1 MTRHIPICAGAFCAP
16 CYSPVVGNKP
26 KDPAKH
32 QKWLAQRQAMRDGEK
47 KSPGPAGGEKNLS
60 ESFDERRKEAGIDK
74 LTAIE
79 NLRLKYVSLL
89 HEIGGEKFSQIDRI
103 LGLDPGM
110 SQRWAEKHPTEYT
123 AWTKE
128 HIDKSL
134 TKYYK
139 HRISVLA
146 TIIDGGLSS
155 IRMWKEIQADPTAD
169 FNKRAKAAGELK
181 DWYALLMKAQ
191 QQGKIKQMIPAELQ
205 EAHEEAIELEKRL
218 VTMLDENVKEPEEP
232 N

>member
-1 MTRHIPICAGAFCAP
+1 
-16 CYSPVVGNKP
+16 
-26 KDPAKH
+26 
-32 QKWLAQRQAMRDGEK
+32 MRDAQK
-47 KSPGPAGGEKNLS
+47 KSEGPAGGKKNLN
-60 ESFDERRKEAGIDK
+60 ESLEARREESGVTK

-89 HEIGGEKFSQIDRI
+89 HEIGGEKFAQIDRI
-103 LGLDPGM
+103 LGLDPGL
-110 SQRWAEKHPTEYT
+110 SQRWAEAHPSEYT
-123 AWTKE
+123 NWTKE

-155 IRMWKEIQADPTAD
+155 IEMWKEIQADPHKK
-169 FNKRAKAAGELK
+169 FNERAKAASELK
-181 DWYALLMKAQ
+181 DWYSLMIKAQ
-191 QQGKIKQMIPAELQ
+191 QQGKIKAMIPPDLQ
-205 EAHEEAIELEKRL
+205 EAHAEAEKLERQL
-218 VTMLDENVKEPEEP
+218 VNMLDENLDEPEEA